1 MKLPR
6 SRHSLLATALVVAA
20 FCAPQVGSIA
30 SQPLAP
36 APKASASIAV
46 RAAGRGNPYVNLG
59 DAVGLLP
66 RYSGHR
72 AAAAQ
77 LEAGTARP
85 LALAT
90 ADFDKDGVPDV
101 IASWEAAGSSSVSL
115 HRASFDARHPYS
127 EQARRH
133 REEGTFVGERFMP
146 EAAVFEIPEPAELMA
161 AGDFDADGNQDL
173 AAASRH
179 AKSLTVLHGDGAG
192 GFRPPESLELPGT
205 LTALAAVDFNRRD
218 GYEDLLAAVVG
229 PDGARLL
236 VYQSYEG
243 ALQAE
248 PEAIPLPAPATAIA
262 IGRLDTHP
270 LRDLVVTA
278 GDRLVLVPGRDRRLY
293 ATGRIREQA
302 DKLSVQEVELPG
314 PAESVAVG
322 DFDGDV
328 KDDIAVRLAGGVLW
342 VRLAAD
348 PDKPQSMSLPG
359 GPAEGE
365 NAARLVTAAVSSR
378 PGRSLLLMEPS
389 ARRLR
394 LLMPEKG
401 GPAPEPIDLEVAGR
415 PVAVLPIYLNGD
427 GLSDLVVLSEAPA
440 SLSVSESMPLTTLT
454 VTTVGDL
461 GLGT

>member
-20 FCAPQVGSIA
+20 FCAPLVGSIA

-36 APKASASIAV
+36 APEAAATIAV

-59 DAVGLLP
+59 DAVGLRP
-66 RYSGHR
+66 RYAGHR

-101 IASWEAAGSSSVSL
+101 IASWEAAGSGMVSL
-115 HRASFDARHPYS
+115 HRASFDARYPYS

-133 REEGTFVGERFMP
+133 RVDGTFVGERFMP
-146 EAAVFEIPEPAELMA
+146 EAAVFEVPEPAELMA

-173 AAASRH
+173 AAAPRH

-243 ALQAE
+243 AVKAE

-262 IGRLDTHP
+262 TGRLDAHP

-328 KDDIAVRLAGGVLW
+328 KDDIAVRLAGGSLW

-348 PDKPQSMSLPG
+348 PGKPQSMSLPG
-359 GPAEGE
+359 GPAGPIH
-365 NAARLVTAAVSSR
+365 TAAVSSR
-378 PGRSLLLMEPS
+378 PGRNLVLMEPS

-394 LLMPEKG
+394 LLMPEKA
-401 GPAPEPIDLEVAGR
+401 GPAPEPIDLDVAGR
-415 PVAVLPIYLNGD
+415 PVAVLPILLNGD